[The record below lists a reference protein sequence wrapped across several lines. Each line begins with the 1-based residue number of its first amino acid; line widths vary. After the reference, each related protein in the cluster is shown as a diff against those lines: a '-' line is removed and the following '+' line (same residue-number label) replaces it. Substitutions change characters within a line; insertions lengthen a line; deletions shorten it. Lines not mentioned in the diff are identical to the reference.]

1 MASYKAIAAIGQ
13 VVVKFLEN
21 SSRNEF
27 PNAEFK
33 LLKVSDFS
41 SAKGQPK
48 IGASVCL
55 YHVEQ
60 NPALRNL
67 PSQEPNPMFVPL
79 TTPLKLSFLIT
90 PWAED
95 LEMQSGLLGWIISA
109 LDNHPVFPAASLNEV
124 IPNEAVFSDSETV
137 RLAFEPISLPDLKRL
152 ARILKHPNVLF
163 SIAYSVSLAIDP
175 LAFNE

>member
-1 MASYKAIAAIGQ
+1 MASYKAIAAFGQ

-21 SSRNEF
+21 STRNEF

-41 SAKGQPK
+41 SANGQPK

-60 NPALRNL
+60 NPGLRNL

-95 LEMQSGLLGWIISA
+95 LEVQSRLLGWIISA

-124 IPNEAVFSDSETV
+124 IPNEAVFSESETV
-137 RLAFEPISLPDLKRL
+137 KIVFEPISLPDLTTL
-152 ARILKHPNVLF
+152 ARILKQPNVLF

-175 LAFNE
+175 LSFNE